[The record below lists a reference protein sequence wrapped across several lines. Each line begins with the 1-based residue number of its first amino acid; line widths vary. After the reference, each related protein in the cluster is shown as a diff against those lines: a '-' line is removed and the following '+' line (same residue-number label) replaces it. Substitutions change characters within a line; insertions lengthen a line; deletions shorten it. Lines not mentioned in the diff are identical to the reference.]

1 MEEKALI
8 SIIVPVF
15 NTSKYL
21 PHCLDSILHQTYKN
35 IEVII
40 VDDGSTDDSL
50 KIIKKYAKENS
61 NIRYFTQKNCG
72 QATAR
77 NKGVK
82 FANGDYIM
90 FVDSDD
96 YVSDEFCQVAY
107 ESICSYNT
115 EIALFDICTI
125 SSNNARYG
133 ITFNL
138 KEGFLSKE
146 DALSTT
152 IYSSFPF
159 NKIYKK
165 KLFENIEYPA
175 NKKYEDLFTTY
186 KLINTANSIS
196 YVKKALYYYVQR
208 DDSTVHQ
215 FTTQNMTDYFNAN
228 QQLFSFFAK
237 NYPRLEKKMINS
249 VLQGSLYFL
258 AYAGEET
265 DQELINQ
272 AHQNLINLPLKKS
285 LAMKWR
291 LILRMYKIFPS
302 LTVSLF
308 KKKVMTQK

>member
-1 MEEKALI
+1 MEKKALI

-50 KIIKKYAKENS
+50 KIIKKYAEDNE
-61 NIRYFTQKNCG
+61 NIRCFTQKNCG

-77 NKGVK
+77 NKGIK

-90 FVDSDD
+90 LVDSDD
-96 YVSDEFCQVAY
+96 YVDNDFCQVAY
-107 ESICSYNT
+107 ESICNCHA
-115 EIALFDICTI
+115 EIALFDICTV
-125 SSNNARYG
+125 SNNYHR
-133 ITFNL
+133 ITFDL
-138 KEGFLSKE
+138 KEGLISKE
-146 DALSTT
+146 EALSTT

-165 KLFENIEYPA
+165 KLFEDIEYPD

-186 KLINTANSIS
+186 KLINAADSIS
-196 YVKKALYYYVQR
+196 YVKQALYFYVQR

-228 QQLFSFFAK
+228 QQLFSFFAE
-237 NYPRLEKKMINS
+237 NYPRLKKKMINS

-258 AYAGEET
+258 AYA
-265 DQELINQ
+265 DQRSDYKLIKQ
-272 AHQNLINLPLKKS
+272 AQNNLNYLPLQKTLSLKWWITLHLYKK
-285 LAMKWR
+285 
-291 LILRMYKIFPS
+291 FPK
-302 LTVSLF
+302 LTLSLF
-308 KKKVMTQK
+308 KKKVLNRDI